1 VVRRVAISA
10 VTAALSACQLIGGMG
25 SRSSGGPCST
35 DSDCPAD
42 EHCSAE
48 NVCEPKD
55 MGALAGAGGSGGKAV
70 GGAPGTGGQGAAA
83 GSGRGGGAGGVRPF
97 AGAGSGNS
105 AGSGNTAGSGQ
116 SGGSAGGR
124 GGAANEGGKGGVGG
138 DAGDG
143 GTPNV
148 CPEVSGVTATPS
160 ETTVGSAVALAA
172 TITNEDGIPGPAT
185 YAWQAEGGSLDGES
199 APEPSWSCTEPGEFT
214 LTLAVSDT
222 LCGDEASTTVTC
234 VEAAAPA
241 VVINEV
247 ESDGGTPA
255 DWIELYNA
263 GSAPAELGGFIV
275 RDNTDTGGYA
285 IPAGTTLEPGDYLVL
300 EEATL
305 GLTFGSVD
313 AARLYGPDAA
323 LLDSYNWTTHGTTS
337 YGRCPNG
344 SGALTATASPTKGGG
359 NDCPAVGSDWP
370 GADAVTTVDGS
381 DVFAGNLSGLTYEGA
396 AAGSPAVLWAA
407 RNRPGTLYR
416 LLHDG
421 SIWTSDTA
429 SGWNAGKA
437 IHYADGSGNVD
448 VEGITRAELDQPAM
462 YAATE
467 RDNDALTVSRPS
479 ILRFD
484 LTTSATSLSAT
495 HEWDLVADL
504 PAVDANLG
512 LEAITYVPD
521 AFLVARSFVDESTG
535 SVYDP
540 ADYPNHVGGLF
551 FVGLQV
557 NGAIY
562 AYALDHTAVTF
573 HRVATIASG
582 HPTIMSL
589 DFDRE
594 TGMLWAGC
602 NDSCNGQVNVLVV
615 DENSSSGT
623 FGRFRVRFEFARPSS
638 MPNLV
643 NEGFAL
649 APESE
654 CSGGQ
659 KPAFFA
665 DDAETDGHAIRR
677 DTVPCGAL

>member
-1 VVRRVAISA
+1 VRRVAILA
-10 VTAALSACQLIGGMG
+10 LTAALGACQLIGGMG
-25 SRSSGGPCST
+25 SRSSGGPCTT
-35 DSDCPAD
+35 DSDCPED
-42 EHCSAE
+42 ELCSAE
-48 NVCEPKD
+48 RVCEHR
-55 MGALAGAGGSGGKAV
+55 GVSALAGAGGSGGKPM
-70 GGAPGTGGQGAAA
+70 GGAPGTGGQAAAA
-83 GSGRGGGAGGVRPF
+83 GSGRGGGAGGVPPS
-97 AGAGSGNS
+97 AGAGGGGA

-116 SGGSAGGR
+116 SGGGGAGGR
-124 GGAANEGGKGGVGG
+124 GGAANEGGKSGVGG
-138 DAGDG
+138 DAGDS

-172 TITNEDGIPGPAT
+172 TITNEDGVPAPAT

-234 VEAAAPA
+234 AEAAAPA
-241 VVINEV
+241 IVINEV

-263 GSAPAELGGFIV
+263 GSAPADLAGFIV
-275 RDNTDTGGYA
+275 RDNSDTGGYA

-305 GLTFGSVD
+305 GVTFGSVD

-323 LLDSYNWTTHGTTS
+323 LLDSYSWTTHGTTS

-344 SGALTATASPTKGGG
+344 SGALTATTTSTKGGG

-370 GADAVTTVDGS
+370 GADSVTTVDGS
-381 DVFAGNLSGLTYEGA
+381 NVFAENLSGLTYDGA

-407 RNRPGTLYR
+407 RNRPGALYR

-429 SGWNAGKA
+429 TGWSAGKA

-540 ADYPNHVGGLF
+540 ADYPNHGGGLF
-551 FVGLQV
+551 LVGLEV

-602 NDSCNGQVNVLVV
+602 DDSCNGQMNVLVV
-615 DENSSSGT
+615 DENPSSGT
-623 FGRFRVRFEFARPSS
+623 FGRFRLRFEFARPTS

-665 DDAETDGHAIRR
+665 DDAETDGHAVRR